1 MKKFLA
7 LVLAAALLAGC
18 SAPAEPK
25 PTQEPST
32 PTPETENKETEKKEV
47 ATSGKYVVVNTTGE
61 AITELYIYK
70 TGSEEKGKNYAEGGL
85 ADGESVT
92 IEVQVDEAEA
102 EGYAQTLEFVNESG
116 QVENGFQTLH
126 LEEAT
131 LNLLAEGADA
141 YTAATQFQFGH

>member
-25 PTQEPST
+25 PTQEPP

-61 AITELYIYK
+61 TITELYIYK
-70 TGSEEKGKNYAEGGL
+70 TGSEEKGTNYADGGL

-116 QVENGFQTLH
+116 KVENGFQTLH
-126 LEEAT
+126 LEDVT
-131 LNLLAEGADA
+131 INLLAEGADA
-141 YTAATQFQFGH
+141 YTAATPFQFAH

>member
-25 PTQEPST
+25 PTQEPT
-32 PTPETENKETEKKEV
+32 PTPETENKETEKEV

-61 AITELYIYK
+61 TITELYIYK
-70 TGSEEKGKNYAEGGL
+70 TGSEEKGTNYADGGL

-116 QVENGFQTLH
+116 KVENGFQTLH
-126 LEEAT
+126 LEDVT
-131 LNLLAEGADA
+131 INLLAEGADA
-141 YTAATQFQFGH
+141 YTAATPFQFAH

>member
-25 PTQEPST
+25 PTQEPT

-61 AITELYIYK
+61 TITELYIYK
-70 TGSEEKGKNYAEGGL
+70 TGSEEKGTNYADGGL

-116 QVENGFQTLH
+116 KVENGFQTLH
-126 LEEAT
+126 LEDVT
-131 LNLLAEGADA
+131 INLHAEGADA
-141 YTAATQFQFGH
+141 YSAATPFQFAH

>member
-7 LVLAAALLAGC
+7 LGLAAAWLAGG

-25 PTQEPST
+25 PTQEPT

-61 AITELYIYK
+61 TITELYIYK
-70 TGSEEKGKNYAEGGL
+70 TGSEEKGTNYADGGL

-116 QVENGFQTLH
+116 KVENGFQTLH
-126 LEEAT
+126 LEDVT
-131 LNLLAEGADA
+131 INLLAEGADA
-141 YTAATQFQFGH
+141 YTAATPFQFAH

>member
-25 PTQEPST
+25 PTQEPT

-61 AITELYIYK
+61 TITELYIYK
-70 TGSEEKGKNYAEGGL
+70 TGSEEKGTNYADGGL

-116 QVENGFQTLH
+116 KVENGFQTLH
-126 LEEAT
+126 LEDVT
-131 LNLLAEGADA
+131 INLLAEVADA
-141 YTAATQFQFGH
+141 YTAATPFQFAH

>member
-25 PTQEPST
+25 PTQEPT

-61 AITELYIYK
+61 TITELYIYK
-70 TGSEEKGKNYAEGGL
+70 TGSEEKGTNYADGGL

-116 QVENGFQTLH
+116 KVENGFQTLH
-126 LEEAT
+126 LEDVT
-131 LNLLAEGADA
+131 INLLAEGADA
-141 YTAATQFQFGH
+141 YTSATPFQFAH

>member
-25 PTQEPST
+25 PTQEPT

-61 AITELYIYK
+61 TITELYIYK
-70 TGSEEKGKNYAEGGL
+70 TGSEEKGTNYADGGL

-116 QVENGFQTLH
+116 KVENGFQTLH
-126 LEEAT
+126 LEDVT
-131 LNLLAEGADA
+131 INLLAEGVDA
-141 YTAATQFQFGH
+141 YTAATPFQFAH

>member
-25 PTQEPST
+25 PTQEPT

-61 AITELYIYK
+61 TITELYIYK
-70 TGSEEKGKNYAEGGL
+70 TGSEEKGTNYADGGL

-116 QVENGFQTLH
+116 KVENGFQTLH
-126 LEEAT
+126 LDVVSIY
-131 LNLLAEGADA
+131 LLAEGADA
-141 YTAATQFQFGH
+141 FSAARPFLFAH

>member
-61 AITELYIYK
+61 AITELYIYN
-70 TGSEEKGKNYAEGGL
+70 TGSEEKG
-85 ADGESVT
+85 
-92 IEVQVDEAEA
+92 
-102 EGYAQTLEFVNESG
+102 
-116 QVENGFQTLH
+116 
-126 LEEAT
+126 
-131 LNLLAEGADA
+131 
-141 YTAATQFQFGH
+141 

>member
-25 PTQEPST
+25 PTQEPT

-61 AITELYIYK
+61 TITELYIYK
-70 TGSEEKGKNYAEGGL
+70 TGSEEKGTNY

-116 QVENGFQTLH
+116 KVENGFQTLH
-126 LEEAT
+126 LEDVT
-131 LNLLAEGADA
+131 INLLAEGADA
-141 YTAATQFQFGH
+141 YTAATPFQFAH

>member
-25 PTQEPST
+25 PTQEPT

-61 AITELYIYK
+61 TITELYIYK
-70 TGSEEKGKNYAEGGL
+70 TGSEEKGTNYADGGL

-92 IEVQVDEAEA
+92 IEVQEMCIRDRVCTER
-102 EGYAQTLEFVNESG
+102 QSG
-116 QVENGFQTLH
+116 
-126 LEEAT
+126 
-131 LNLLAEGADA
+131 
-141 YTAATQFQFGH
+141 

>member
-25 PTQEPST
+25 PTQEPT
-32 PTPETENKETEKKEV
+32 PTPETEQKEV

-61 AITELYIYK
+61 PITELYIYK
-70 TGSEEKGKNYAEGGL
+70 TGSEEKGTNYADGGL

-116 QVENGFQTLH
+116 KVENGFQTLH
-126 LEEAT
+126 LEDVT
-131 LNLLAEGADA
+131 INLLAEGADA
-141 YTAATQFQFGH
+141 YTAATPFQFAH

>member
-25 PTQEPST
+25 PTQEPT

-47 ATSGKYVVVNTTGE
+47 ATSGKYVVFNTTGE
-61 AITELYIYK
+61 TITELYIYK
-70 TGSEEKGKNYAEGGL
+70 TGSEEKGTNYADGGL

-116 QVENGFQTLH
+116 KVENGFQTLH
-126 LEEAT
+126 LEDVT
-131 LNLLAEGADA
+131 INLLAEGADA
-141 YTAATQFQFGH
+141 YTAATPFQFAH